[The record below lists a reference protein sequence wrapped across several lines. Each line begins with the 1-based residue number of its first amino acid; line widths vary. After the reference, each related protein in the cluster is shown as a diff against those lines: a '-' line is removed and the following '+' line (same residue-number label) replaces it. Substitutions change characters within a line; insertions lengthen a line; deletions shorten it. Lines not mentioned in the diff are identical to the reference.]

1 MGLLSAITG
10 KISAMRQHAKDKTE
24 FLDNLLRAAADGKL
38 TDDEM
43 KALHSRYKQLELTQD
58 DIRTVRVQAYEAALR
73 AARSD
78 GQISADEESELNKLQ
93 RFLKIPDAD
102 IAKSKRVLAHL
113 RLLTEIQ
120 SGNLPRVAVLNVVF
134 QKDEITF
141 WRERGSIL
149 EERVVGRRY
158 EGGSQG
164 VSFRIMKGVSYRVGS
179 HRGHIVTDKAVMPVS
194 EGDLVITNKR
204 VIFRGDAKSFSS
216 KLDKLLEIN
225 CYADGVRLTDD
236 KGKPRVIRFA
246 ADGNADI
253 VGAVLSYA
261 INHCGE

>member
-1 MGLLSAITG
+1 
-10 KISAMRQHAKDKTE
+10 
-24 FLDNLLRAAADGKL
+24 
-38 TDDEM
+38 
-43 KALHSRYKQLELTQD
+43 
-58 DIRTVRVQAYEAALR
+58 
-73 AARSD
+73 
-78 GQISADEESELNKLQ
+78 
-93 RFLKIPDAD
+93 
-102 IAKSKRVLAHL
+102 
-113 RLLTEIQ
+113 
-120 SGNLPRVAVLNVVF
+120 
-134 QKDEITF
+134 
-141 WRERGSIL
+141 
-149 EERVVGRRY
+149 
-158 EGGSQG
+158 
-164 VSFRIMKGVSYRVGS
+164 MKGVSYRVGS